1 MLATETMP
9 TLEEREN
16 LMKGTCPKYT
26 GFTPRPNEKLAVKHK
41 PKSMLDIECNHF
53 LRTSNEHFV
62 HGHPNLGYKL
72 WLEAGKYDSPFPPHP
87 DPNFNSNIWR
97 NFRKEYGFQTTA
109 EGRRIGDI
117 IATMYPLNI
126 PAPSKVGSHTF
137 DKYLRETKIFRNEK
151 FQALAINRTKAD
163 VQDFKRLRIKSD
175 ARNPPLDEIGNILP
189 PENMKKYEHRFIP
202 VPPPPPTP
210 PPLNQKIDSLG
221 QKYVPRSEPLLWK
234 LSYKLNHPSYE
245 KVNEGIKKRRA
256 IEEMVRHNHP
266 DRSPLP
272 QNFPSP
278 IPQHF
283 S

>member
-16 LMKGTCPKYT
+16 LMNGTFPKYT
-26 GFTPRPNEKLAVKHK
+26 GFTPRPNEKLAVKRK

-72 WLEAGKYDSPFPPHP
+72 WLEAGKHDSPYPPHP

-175 ARNPPLDEIGNILP
+175 ARNPPLDEIGNLFFFVFVIAVFF
-189 PENMKKYEHRFIP
+189 NMPVLVGWFIVFNATLKKIYIF
-202 VPPPPPTP
+202 
-210 PPLNQKIDSLG
+210 SLYLDG
-221 QKYVPRSEPLLWK
+221 QFYCWREL
-234 LSYKLNHPSYE
+234 E
-245 KVNEGIKKRRA
+245 
-256 IEEMVRHNHP
+256 
-266 DRSPLP
+266 
-272 QNFPSP
+272 
-278 IPQHF
+278 
-283 S
+283 